1 MKNLPF
7 GLLNSNEIYTTS
19 WRINEACKLSVTGDG
34 FIVTLCSNIDQAN
47 VDLTKG
53 LGKSLNSDFTP
64 LLLAQD
70 QARDNA
76 FIGFRDYASSFSH
89 SSDSVMATAG
99 RNLTGIVEAAGNTIH
114 SLGYTAETAKV
125 NSLIA
130 SLSAPA
136 ALKDIETIGATKWYE
151 ELKTS
156 QDQFENLY
164 KSKIDTESAIDLPLI
179 KESKG
184 RITKYLRAL
193 MSYIDIN
200 GELDPAKFGAIN
212 SKVDEILTEI
222 TAIARA
228 RETRK
233 GNVLK
238 KTEEAPV

>member
-7 GLLNSNEIYTTS
+7 SLLNSNEIYTTS

-99 RNLTGIVEAAGNTIH
+99 RNLTGIIETTGNSIH

-130 SLSAPA
+130 YLSAPA
-136 ALKDIETIGATKWYE
+136 ALKDMETIGATKWYE

-156 QDQFENLY
+156 QDKFENIY
-164 KSKIDTESAIDLPLI
+164 KTKIDIESVIDVPLI
-179 KESKG
+179 RGSRA
-184 RITKYLRAL
+184 RITRFVNAL
-193 MSYIDIN
+193 ISYIAIN
-200 GELDPAKFGAIN
+200 GELDNAKFGALNDKI
-212 SKVDEILTEI
+212 DEIIIEI
-222 TAIARA
+222 VAIARA

-233 GNVLK
+233 GDVPK
-238 KTEEAPV
+238 KPEEAPA